1 MEWFEAILLGLLQG
15 LTEFLPVSSSGHLQI
30 GKELLGI
37 DSGGDLVFEVVVHA
51 ATVLSTIVVFR
62 RQIWGLLKSLFV
74 KDGLFRSIAHP
85 SKFNDGTD
93 YVLKICVSMIPVFI
107 VGMFFKDA
115 VEGIFGSSI
124 YVVAGAL
131 LVTALLLLLSDNA
144 SRLKF
149 FGRRSCCKYKAP
161 IVTAGSPHT
170 SCEQMPEPQS
180 SGAEGKEN
188 ACDAV
193 GKSGKGDAAG
203 ARNGISYWQAF
214 VVGLGQ
220 AVAVLPGLSRSGA
233 TIATGLLCGVKRDVI
248 AQFSFL
254 MVLVPILGEAF
265 LEIVGGEMA
274 ASTVGALPLVLGF
287 VSAFI
292 AGLFACKVM
301 IALVKK
307 TKLGWFTLYCAVVAV
322 LIFIFA

>member
-37 DSGGDLVFEVVVHA
+37 KNSGDLVFEVVVHA

-62 RQIWGLLKSLFV
+62 KQIWELLKSLFV

-93 YVLKICVSMIPVFI
+93 YVLKILLSMIPVFI

-115 VEGIFGSSI
+115 VEGLFGSSI
-124 YVVAGAL
+124 HVVAGAL
-131 LVTALLLLLSDNA
+131 LVTAALLLLSDNA
-144 SRLKF
+144 GKI
-149 FGRRSCCKYKAP
+149 FGRCCRRCK
-161 IVTAGSPHT
+161 
-170 SCEQMPEPQS
+170 C
-180 SGAEGKEN
+180 AE
-188 ACDAV
+188 ADAV
-193 GKSGKGDAAG
+193 SDKGR
-203 ARNGISYWQAF
+203 RNGISYWQAF

-220 AVAVLPGLSRSGA
+220 AIAVIPGLSRSGT
-233 TIATGLLCGVKRDVI
+233 TIATGLLCGVKRDVV

-254 MVLVPILGEAF
+254 MVLIPILGEAF
-265 LEIVGGEMA
+265 LEIVGGDMVS
-274 ASTVGALPLVLGF
+274 STVGALPLVLGF
-287 VSAFI
+287 ISAFV

-307 TKLGWFTLYCAVVAV
+307 TKLGWFALYCAVVAV